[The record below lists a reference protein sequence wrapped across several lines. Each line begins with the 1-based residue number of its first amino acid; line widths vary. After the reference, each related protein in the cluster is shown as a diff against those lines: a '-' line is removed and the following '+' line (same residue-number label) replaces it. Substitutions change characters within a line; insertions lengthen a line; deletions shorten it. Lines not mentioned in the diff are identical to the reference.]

1 MSEGTTHEASRSD
14 RARTQ
19 EVHMQAHV
27 LHFPLPSPAPQPQPV
42 PHPTA
47 PPAPAP
53 GSSIPLPM
61 VHVAPMWTYKHV
73 QRPVGELAQV
83 GDAELD
89 ALGAE
94 GWELAG
100 VATESATVHFF
111 FKRLGR

>member
-1 MSEGTTHEASRSD
+1 
-14 RARTQ
+14 
-19 EVHMQAHV
+19 MQAHV
-27 LHFPLPSPAPQPQPV
+27 LHFPLPDPAPHPQPV

-53 GSSIPLPM
+53 GSPLPLPM
-61 VHVAPMWTYKHV
+61 VHVAPAWTYKHV
-73 QRPVGELAQV
+73 QRPLGEV
-83 GDAELD
+83 GDVSETELD

-100 VATESATVHFF
+100 VATEGTTVHFF